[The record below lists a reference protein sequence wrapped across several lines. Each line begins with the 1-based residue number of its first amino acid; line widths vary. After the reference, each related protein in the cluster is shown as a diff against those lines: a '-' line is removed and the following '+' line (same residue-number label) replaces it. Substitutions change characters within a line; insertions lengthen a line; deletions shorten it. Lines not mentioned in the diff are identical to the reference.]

1 MSIWLQVIL
10 TIAGTLAILVG
21 ASLLIGPVRRRLYE
35 STEEGTSISD
45 LQSKIFSMEEAHEA
59 DRRRWQAEKTDLY
72 RQIVEYSQRIDA
84 LEKKMLD
91 LQQKNAT
98 LLAQIGSHKEA
109 QIKVLG
115 VWSGDDLDVL
125 AERDAV
131 YDAGFEYYALFGE
144 AATQTNIL
152 RQLRT
157 GKYSILEIGAHGDAD
172 ALLINKQ
179 KLGAGWWRRA
189 LRDRKIR
196 VALVLA
202 CFSDSSVADAI
213 KAAGVQHVIAVSGEI
228 EDIAAVEFAQQFY
241 ELFAS
246 GMKVEQAFDEA
257 RLALD
262 QRQSEKLVLV

>member
-1 MSIWLQVIL
+1 MSIWLQVAL
-10 TIAGTLAILVG
+10 TIAGTLTILVG
-21 ASLLIGPVRRRLYE
+21 ASLMIGPVRKKLYE
-35 STEEGTSISD
+35 ASGDGTSITD
-45 LQSKIFSMEEAHEA
+45 LQKKLLSMEETHEA

-84 LEKKMLD
+84 LEKKVSD
-91 LQQKNAT
+91 LQQKNAALST
-98 LLAQIGSHKEA
+98 QIGSHKETR
-109 QIKVLG
+109 IVVLG
-115 VWSGDDLDVL
+115 VWSGDDLDTL
-125 AERDAV
+125 SERDAV
-131 YDAGFEYYALFGE
+131 YDAGFEYYGLFGP
-144 AATQTNIL
+144 AATQANIL

-196 VALVLA
+196 VAVVLA

-228 EDIAAVEFAQQFY
+228 EDTAAVEFAHQFY
-241 ELFAS
+241 ELFA
-246 GMKVEQAFDEA
+246 GGLEIEQAFDEA